1 MSGSVR
7 RILIYT
13 ILLLLGYVGV
23 RVGLVLVHVWSTPV
37 WKQRLGPPEPLEL
50 PPTSPL
56 SEDLER
62 RANRILVEILY
73 GPEFGEA
80 EYNELAGYIRAP
92 VVNLSALPEGV
103 GIEDLDTEVHER
115 GMTRGDAITAISER
129 LRVGAPIDPAYLD
142 AFVELLVSGMYQDE
156 DISLLDTSVFHTV
169 YAGLADH
176 DGPHRDRVLEIIAA
190 GDAFISP
197 LTKRSFHAA
206 LEKRMRE
213 RGVFERPLDEGK
225 ASP

>member
-13 ILLLLGYVGV
+13 LLLLLGYVGV

-62 RANRILVEILY
+62 RSNRILVEILH

-80 EYNELAGYIRAP
+80 EYDELAGYIGAP
-92 VVNLSALPEGV
+92 VVNLSALSEGV
-103 GIEDLDTEVHER
+103 GPDDLDPEVLER
-115 GMTRGDAITAISER
+115 RMTRNDAILAISER
-129 LRVGAPIDPAYLD
+129 LRVGAPIDPAHLE
-142 AFVELLVSGMYQDE
+142 AFVELLVSGMYQYE
-156 DISLLDTSVFHTV
+156 DIDLLSASAFATV
-169 YAGLADH
+169 DAGLADH
-176 DGPHRDRVLEIIAA
+176 DGPHRDSVLGIIAA
-190 GDAFISP
+190 GDAYIDP
-197 LTKRSFHAA
+197 LTKDSFHAA

-225 ASP
+225 AAP